1 MENRVQLFVIV
12 FVRQHI
18 TKEVTIVILHI
29 SITLDSY
36 ECSRA
41 CTFFSGNDNVC
52 FLYPTFGEAFQQG
65 LIPHHKFYN
74 RQCSC

>member
-52 FLYPTFGEAFQQG
+52 FLLSSTSRSTLPLVKHFSKA
-65 LIPHHKFYN
+65 
-74 RQCSC
+74 